1 MDAKVTV
8 FAPFGMVKR
17 DTLGG
22 GVSSGVSSNDGDW
35 CSSHSKYEI
44 ERVSFHSDLFNRL
57 VQFWASATLLGV
69 ERSGPSF
76 VLVWQARSE
85 RKRRNYDVAQPLW
98 STWGEYRRY
107 SE

>member
-1 MDAKVTV
+1 MDAKAYGVRPHSVWLKEIHLVLVYHPVYHPITV
-8 FAPFGMVKR
+8 IGI
-17 DTLGG
+17 
-22 GVSSGVSSNDGDW
+22 VSTR
-35 CSSHSKYEI
+35 I
-44 ERVSFHSDLFNRL
+44 ERVSFQSDLINRL

-85 RKRRNYDVAQPLW
+85 RKRRNNDVAQPLW